1 MTHLERLLKECLLR
15 RSLTSAAKAVD
26 ENKPVIAAVNRCAT
40 QNRSRDRVFPQIV
53 RMPAFAVFL
62 AMTLLLIAP
71 AVFAN
76 DYGAIRGV
84 VHDPQHRPI
93 QNAMVML
100 HAKTSEWAKSVTTDA
115 TGGFQFNA
123 VALGNYSV
131 SVASQGFAQTAQ
143 DVTVISGTVPV
154 VHFQLQVASAN
165 EKVTVSGSPAVV
177 ASDSFTPTTLVSR
190 LDIERTPGADSTNSM
205 AMITDYVPGTYVTH
219 DMLHMRGG
227 HQTTWLL
234 DGIPVI
240 NTAIAQNLGPQFD
253 PKDMDYVEVDRG
265 SYGAEF
271 GDRTYGVFNVV
282 PRTGFERNNQAE
294 LTVTAGNFYQTD
306 DALSFGSHTGR
317 FAYYASVNGNRSNL
331 GLQPPVP
338 EVVHDAENGVGG
350 FGSFI
355 FNVDPSDQLRLM
367 TSVRRD
373 YYQIPYD
380 PNPNDFE
387 NSNPN
392 GYPSI
397 GLRDGQTETDTGI
410 LFTWLHTFNSH
421 FLTTV
426 SPFYHY
432 NSGDY
437 ASNPNDIPI
446 ATTENRASTY
456 VGGQASFAANYKKND
471 LQAGFLSFY
480 QHDNQV
486 FGAIFNDGSGDPPIA
501 IGESPTANLE
511 TFYIDDKFNPFSWL
525 TLSAGMRPTRFSEGN
540 FSAGSLDPP
549 ISESAISP
557 RFGATVTIPKLRW
570 TFRAF
575 YGHYYQAPPIETVS
589 GPVESLCAPPSCEFL
604 PLHGERDEE
613 HQFGVTIPYRGWVV
627 DADTFKTDVAN
638 FLDHNNIGASN
649 IFFPLT
655 DTRALIRGWELTLRS
670 PRIAHRGQVHLAY
683 SNQIAE
689 GGGVIT
695 GGLDNVAV
703 CPPGVYLCPLDH
715 DQRNTLNVGGDVNL
729 PWRSYASTNVYYGS
743 GFTNGQQGVPG
754 WPYSGAYLP
763 SHTTF
768 DLSLGKDFSERFTAS
783 LTALN
788 VSNHRVIYDD
798 SLTYGGFHWNLPR
811 QIYVQVRYRFRY

>member
-1 MTHLERLLKECLLR
+1 VLEVRGPANAMDTKKTHKNMTHLKLL
-15 RSLTSAAKAVD
+15 T
-26 ENKPVIAAVNRCAT
+26 
-40 QNRSRDRVFPQIV
+40 
-53 RMPAFAVFL
+53 FAV
-62 AMTLLLIAP
+62 LLLSILTTTA
-71 AVFAN
+71 ALAN

-93 QNAMVML
+93 QDAMVML
-100 HAKTSEWAKSVTTDA
+100 RAKSSDWAKSVTTDA
-115 TGGFQFNA
+115 TGQFQFNA
-123 VALGNYSV
+123 VALGEYSV
-131 SVASQGFAQTAQ
+131 SVASIGFAQTAQ
-143 DVTVISGTVPV
+143 DVIVISGSVPV
-154 VHFQLQVASAN
+154 VHFQLQVAAAN
-165 EKVTVSGSPAVV
+165 EKINVSATPAVV
-177 ASDSFTPTTLVSR
+177 ATDSFTPTTLISS
-190 LDIERTPGADSTNSM
+190 LDIARTPGADGTNSM
-205 AMITDYVPGTYVTH
+205 SMITDYVPAAYVTH

-253 PKDMDYVEVDRG
+253 PKDLDYVEVNRG
-265 SYGAEF
+265 SYSAEF

-282 PRTGFERNNQAE
+282 PRTGFERNNEAE

-306 DALSFGSHTGR
+306 DALSFGSHTDR
-317 FAYYASVNGNRSNL
+317 FAYYASVNANRSNL

-338 EVVHDAENGVGG
+338 NVVHDAVNGVGG

-355 FNVDPSDQLRLM
+355 FNVDPSNQLRLM

-373 YYQIPYD
+373 YFQIPYD
-380 PNPNDFE
+380 PDPNDIE
-387 NSNPN
+387 NGLNSNT
-392 GYPSI
+392 GQLTGLYPSLD
-397 GLRDGQTETDTGI
+397 LRDNQTEVDTGV

-421 FLTTV
+421 LLTTV

-437 ASNPNDIPI
+437 ASDPADIPI
-446 ATTENRASTY
+446 ATTQDRASTY

-471 LQAGFLSFY
+471 LQVGFLSFY
-480 QHDNQV
+480 QHDSQV
-486 FGAIFNDGSGDPPIA
+486 FGAIFNDGSGNPPFNIS
-501 IGESPTANLE
+501 ESPTANLE
-511 TFYIDDKFNPFSWL
+511 AFYIDDRFNPFPWL

-540 FSAGSLDPP
+540 FPASAPETP
-549 ISESAISP
+549 FSESAIQP

-589 GPVESLCAPPSCEFL
+589 GELESLCDEPAYACQFL
-604 PLHGERDEE
+604 TLHGESDEE
-613 HQFGVTIPYRGWVV
+613 HQFGVTIPYRGWVL

-670 PRIAHRGQVHLAY
+670 PRIAHRAQIHLAY

-695 GGLDNVAV
+695 GGLNNTEV
-703 CPPGVYLCPLDH
+703 CPPNPNGTFPYLCPLDH
-715 DQRNTLNVGGDVNL
+715 DQRNTLNVGGDYTL

-754 WPYSGAYLP
+754 WPYPGQYLP
-763 SHTTF
+763 GHTTF

-783 LTALN
+783 VTALN
-788 VSNHRVIYDD
+788 VTNRRVIYDD
-798 SLTYGGFHWNLPR
+798 SVTYGGFHWNLPR
-811 QIYVQVRYRFRY
+811 QIYVQLRYRFHY

>member
-1 MTHLERLLKECLLR
+1 MTRL
-15 RSLTSAAKAVD
+15 
-26 ENKPVIAAVNRCAT
+26 KPLVFCA
-40 QNRSRDRVFPQIV
+40 
-53 RMPAFAVFL
+53 
-62 AMTLLLIAP
+62 LLLLAP

-76 DYGAIRGV
+76 DYGAVRGI
-84 VHDPQHRPI
+84 VHDPQHRPV
-93 QNAMVML
+93 QDAMVML
-100 HAKTSEWAKSVTTDA
+100 KAKSSEWAKSVTTGP
-115 TGGFQFNA
+115 TGEFQINA
-123 VALGNYSV
+123 VPLGDYSV
-131 SVASQGFAQTAQ
+131 SVASQGFAQTSR
-143 DVTVISGTVPV
+143 DVTVTSGSVPV

-165 EKVTVSGSPAVV
+165 EKVIVSAAPAV
-177 ASDSFTPTTLVSR
+177 AATDSFTPTTLVSR
-190 LDIERTPGADSTNSM
+190 LDIERTPGADQTNSM
-205 AMITDYVPGTYVTH
+205 SMITDYVPGAYVTH

-234 DGIPVI
+234 DGIPII

-282 PRTGFERNNQAE
+282 PRTGFERNRQAE
-294 LTVTAGNFYQTD
+294 LVMTAGNFYQTD
-306 DALSFGSHTGR
+306 DALSFGSHTDR

-338 EVVHDAENGVGG
+338 QIVHDAVNGVGG

-355 FNVDPSDQLRLM
+355 FNVDPSNQLRLM

-380 PNPNDFE
+380 PDPNDFE

-392 GYPSI
+392 GYASI
-397 GLRDGQTETDTGI
+397 GLRDGQTEVDTGV

-421 FLTTV
+421 LLTTV

-437 ASNPNDIPI
+437 ASNPNDDPV
-446 ATTENRASTY
+446 ATTENRASNY
-456 VGGQASFAANYKKND
+456 AGGQASFSANYKKND
-471 LQAGFLSFY
+471 LQVGFLSFY
-480 QHDNQV
+480 QHDNQFFGVV
-486 FGAIFNDGSGDPPIA
+486 FNPLSFPPPVPSPIA
-501 IGESPTANLE
+501 DSERPTANLE

-525 TLSAGMRPTRFSEGN
+525 TLSAGIRPTRFAEGN
-540 FSAGSLDPP
+540 FAATSSAQPVD
-549 ISESAISP
+549 ESAISP
-557 RFGATVTIPKLRW
+557 RFGATVTIPKIRW

-589 GPVESLCAPPSCEFL
+589 GPLKGLCDVPGVCTFST
-604 PLHGERDEE
+604 LHGERDEE
-613 HQFGVTIPYRGWVV
+613 HQFGVAIPYRGWVL

-689 GGGVIT
+689 GGGVVT
-695 GGLDNVAV
+695 GGLNNTQV

-715 DQRNTLNVGGDVNL
+715 DQRNTLNVGGDATL

-743 GFTNGQQGVPG
+743 GFTNGQEGVPG
-754 WPYSGAYLP
+754 WPYPGQYLP
-763 SHTTF
+763 GHTTF
-768 DLSLGKDFSERFTAS
+768 DLSLGKDFGDRFSAS
-783 LTALN
+783 VSALN
-788 VSNHRVIYDD
+788 VTNRRVIYDD

-811 QIYVQVRYRFRY
+811 QIYVQVRYRFHY

>member
-1 MTHLERLLKECLLR
+1 MTRLKLL
-15 RSLTSAAKAVD
+15 T
-26 ENKPVIAAVNRCAT
+26 
-40 QNRSRDRVFPQIV
+40 
-53 RMPAFAVFL
+53 FAVL
-62 AMTLLLIAP
+62 ILITILIAP
-71 AVFAN
+71 AAFAN
-76 DYGAIRGV
+76 VYGAVRGV

-93 QNAMVML
+93 QDAMVML
-100 HAKTSEWAKSVTTDA
+100 KAKSSDWAKSVTTGA
-115 TGGFQFNA
+115 NGEFQLNA
-123 VALGNYSV
+123 VPLGEYSV
-131 SVASQGFAQTAQ
+131 SVASRGFAQTAQ
-143 DVTVISGTVPV
+143 DVTVISGSVPV

-165 EKVTVSGSPAVV
+165 EKVIVSASPAVV
-177 ASDSFTPTTLVSR
+177 ATDSFTPTTLVSR
-190 LDIERTPGADSTNSM
+190 LDIERTPGADGTNSM
-205 AMITDYVPGTYVTH
+205 AMITDYVPAAYVTH

-227 HQTTWLL
+227 HQITWLL

-253 PKDMDYVEVDRG
+253 PKDLDYVEVNRG
-265 SYGAEF
+265 SYSAEF

-282 PRTGFERNNQAE
+282 PRTGFERNNEAE

-306 DALSFGSHTGR
+306 DALSFGSHTER

-338 EVVHDAENGVGG
+338 DVVHDAVNGVGG

-355 FNVDPSDQLRLM
+355 FNVDPSNQLRLM

-380 PNPNDFE
+380 PNPNDIE
-387 NSNPN
+387 NGSIPANDFTPQ
-392 GYPSI
+392 YPSI
-397 GLRDGQTETDTGI
+397 GLRDGQHETDAGV
-410 LFTWLHTFNSH
+410 LFTWLHTFSSH
-421 FLTTV
+421 LLTTV

-446 ATTENRASTY
+446 ATTEDRTSTY

-471 LQAGFLSFY
+471 LQVGFLSFY

-486 FGAIFNDGSGDPPIA
+486 FGAIFNDGSGNSPFT

-511 TFYIDDKFNPFSWL
+511 TFYIDDRFNPVSWL

-540 FSAGSLDPP
+540 FSADSIEPP

-557 RFGATVTIPKLRW
+557 RFGATVTIPRLRW
-570 TFRAF
+570 TLRAF

-589 GPVESLCAPPSCEFL
+589 GPLIQLCNNLSCGFI

-613 HQFGVTIPYRGWVV
+613 HQFGLTIPYRGWVL
-627 DADTFKTDVAN
+627 DADNFQTNVAN

-649 IFFPLT
+649 IFFPIT
-655 DTRALIRGWELTLRS
+655 VSQALIRGWELTLRS
-670 PRIAHRGQVHLAY
+670 PRFAHRAQVHLAY

-689 GGGVIT
+689 GSGTIT
-695 GGLDNVAV
+695 GGLTDFTLS
-703 CPPGVYLCPLDH
+703 PGLTPLDH
-715 DQRNTLNVGGDVNL
+715 DQRNTLNVGGDVTL
-729 PWRSYASTNVYYGS
+729 PWHSYASTNVYYGS
-743 GFTNGQQGVPG
+743 GFSNGFPG
-754 WPYSGAYLP
+754 APYPGDYLP
-763 SHTTF
+763 QHTTF
-768 DLSLGKDFSERFTAS
+768 DLSLGKDFGERFTAS
-783 LTALN
+783 VTALN
-788 VSNHRVIYDD
+788 LTNRRVEYDN

-811 QIYVQVRYRFRY
+811 EIYVQVRYRFHY